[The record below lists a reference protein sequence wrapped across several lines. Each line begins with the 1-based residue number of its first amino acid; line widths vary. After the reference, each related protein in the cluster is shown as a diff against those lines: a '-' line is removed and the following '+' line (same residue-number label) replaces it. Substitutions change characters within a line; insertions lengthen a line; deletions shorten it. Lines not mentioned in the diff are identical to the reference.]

1 LIKGQNMMGSKSNTR
16 AGAIRRAIRV
26 GIVTVSASAMMFLA
40 VAGSAST
47 ASAADTGESL
57 FSTNC
62 VVCHGQDGHGSATG
76 KALNAADLHS
86 AAVQKLTD
94 AQITAQIENGKG
106 NMPPFKSTL
115 NAAQVKLLV
124 AYVRTFGK
132 KK

>member
-1 LIKGQNMMGSKSNTR
+1 LIKGQSMMGSKSNTR
-16 AGAIRRAIRV
+16 AKAFRRAIRV

-40 VAGSAST
+40 VAGSATT
-47 ASAADTGESL
+47 AGAADTGASL
-57 FSTNC
+57 FGTNC

-76 KALNAADLHS
+76 KALNAPDLHS
-86 AAVQKLTD
+86 DAVQKLTN
-94 AQITAQIENGKG
+94 AQITDQINNGKG

>member
-1 LIKGQNMMGSKSNTR
+1 MIKGQNMTGSISNTR
-16 AGAIRRAIRV
+16 AKAFRRAIRV

-57 FSTNC
+57 FNTNC
-62 VVCHGQDGHGSATG
+62 AVCHGQDGHGTATG
-76 KALNAADLHS
+76 KALNAPDLHS
-86 AAVQKLTD
+86 SAVQKLTN
-94 AQITAQIENGKG
+94 AQITEQINDGKG

-124 AYVRTFGK
+124 AYVRTFGRK
-132 KK
+132 